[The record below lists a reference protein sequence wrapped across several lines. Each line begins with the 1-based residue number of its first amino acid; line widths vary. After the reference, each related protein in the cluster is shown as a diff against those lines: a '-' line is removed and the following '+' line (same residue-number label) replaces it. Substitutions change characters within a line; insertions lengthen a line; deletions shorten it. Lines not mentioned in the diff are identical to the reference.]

1 MGYLTP
7 VPARKPLPVR
17 AEHSILDFHHHGHSH
32 GHAHGK
38 MPSQR
43 ALLAA
48 IACTLTIAL
57 AEFVGGWMAN
67 SLALQ
72 GDAGHMLSDTAAL
85 GVSFFAAW
93 LTTRP
98 LTARRTFGL
107 HRAEV
112 LAALLNALLLLG
124 IAGWVALRAFGRV
137 GHHVHISA
145 LPVLVIAVIGL
156 IVNLIA
162 LRLLGHHQHSN
173 LNIRGAFL
181 HVLGDTL
188 GSAGVIAS
196 GIVIYFTDWTPI
208 DALASLGIAAL
219 LVISGVRLLR
229 DSVSVLMLA
238 TPSDV
243 DAGEVEA
250 SLRTVPGIRGIHD
263 LHIWTVNSGFV
274 SFSCHAE
281 IEEDAVPDR
290 ILRRAT
296 DLLREKFGI
305 RHVTIQPEAGRVHSD
320 SDACRIVA
328 T

>member
-1 MGYLTP
+1 MGYLGAP
-7 VPARKPLPVR
+7 VPARPR
-17 AEHSILDFHHHGHSH
+17 MGFHHHHHHDDH
-32 GHAHGK
+32 GHGGVAPARP
-38 MPSQR
+38 PSQR
-43 ALLAA
+43 ALIAA
-48 IACTLTIAL
+48 MVCTLTIAL
-57 AEFVGGWMAN
+57 AEFVGGILAN

-85 GVSFFAAW
+85 GVSLAAAW
-93 LTTRP
+93 LATRP

-124 IAGWVALRAFGRV
+124 IATWVALRAFGRV
-137 GHHVHISA
+137 GAHDHISA
-145 LPVLVIAVIGL
+145 LPVLVIAIIGL
-156 IVNLIA
+156 AVNLVA

-196 GIVIYFTDWTPI
+196 ALIIHFTDWTPV
-208 DALASLGIAAL
+208 DAIVALGIAAL
-219 LVISGVRLLR
+219 LVVSGVRLLR

-238 TPSDV
+238 TPSNL
-243 DAGEVEA
+243 DATEVEA
-250 SLRTVPGIRGIHD
+250 SLRAVPGIRGIHD

-281 IEEDAVPDR
+281 IDDNAVPDR
-290 ILRRAT
+290 ILKAAT
-296 DLLREKFGI
+296 DLLRDRFGI
-305 RHVTIQPEAGRVHSD
+305 RHVTIQPEAGEVHSD